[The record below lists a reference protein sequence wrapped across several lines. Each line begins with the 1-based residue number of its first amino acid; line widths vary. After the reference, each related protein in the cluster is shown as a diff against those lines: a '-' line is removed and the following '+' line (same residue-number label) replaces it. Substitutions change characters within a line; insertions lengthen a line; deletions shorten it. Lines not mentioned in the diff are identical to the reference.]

1 MLDALGGDV
10 HSLPTVFVGP
20 QRVVGANH
28 SAADLVSMIERAA
41 K

>member
-1 MLDALGGDV
+1 V

-28 SAADLVSMIERAA
+28 SPADLIAMIERAA
-41 K
+41 R